1 MIVYVESNFLL
12 ELAYLQETH
21 DACERLLALGE
32 AGRITLILPAFCVTE
47 ARMALATRARQRTE
61 FNNRLQPVLR
71 ELARSQP
78 LASVPDDSKQLVAAL
93 VDASVADATRL
104 DHAIKRCFDVSAV
117 QSVDGTQTLNA
128 MHYETQLGL
137 SAQDAL
143 VYASVIAH
151 AAARSGAKV
160 FVTRNSNDFVDPDIK
175 SQLGSHHCKLLSSFV
190 DALGYVES
198 LLRTAT

>member
-1 MIVYVESNFLL
+1 VIVYAESNFLL

-21 DACERLLALGE
+21 EACERLLALAE
-32 AGRITLILPAFCVTE
+32 AGRITLVLPAFCVTE
-47 ARMALATRARQRTE
+47 ARMALATRARQRTD

-78 LASVPDDSKQLVAAL
+78 LASVPDESKQLVAAL
-93 VDASVADATRL
+93 VEASVADAARL

-117 QSVDGTQTLNA
+117 QSIDATLTFNA
-128 MHYETQLGL
+128 MRYESQFDL

-143 VYASVIAH
+143 VYASVVGH
-151 AAARSGAKV
+151 AAANAGTKV

-175 SQLGSHHCKLLSSFV
+175 AELGSHNCKLLSSFL
-190 DALGYVES
+190 DTLRYVES
-198 LLRTAT
+198 FLLTTS